1 MTKIYHRIGDHHPY
15 GTNRKTVTTLLCALF
30 GDFSLDDLTVPENPE
45 IESFGI
51 TIFFIYMIVLIIILV
66 NLFIAILSN
75 TYSII
80 QDDSEIEWKYARVCL
95 ISTYNIYTMTPPPIN
110 IVEYLYNCCKSNNS
124 IHVSPYYIDTPDS
137 RQNISSTQKIIGKY
151 SDEKKSDREKD
162 LLDEINVKLNS
173 LLIKFET

>member
-1 MTKIYHRIGDHHPY
+1 MEL
-15 GTNRKTVTTLLCALF
+15 NRKTVTTLLCALF
-30 GDFSLDDLTVPENPE
+30 GDFSLDDLTVQKIQ

-95 ISTYNIYTMTPPPIN
+95 ISTYNIYTMTLH
-110 IVEYLYNCCKSNNS
+110 Y
-124 IHVSPYYIDTPDS
+124 
-137 RQNISSTQKIIGKY
+137 
-151 SDEKKSDREKD
+151 
-162 LLDEINVKLNS
+162 
-173 LLIKFET
+173 